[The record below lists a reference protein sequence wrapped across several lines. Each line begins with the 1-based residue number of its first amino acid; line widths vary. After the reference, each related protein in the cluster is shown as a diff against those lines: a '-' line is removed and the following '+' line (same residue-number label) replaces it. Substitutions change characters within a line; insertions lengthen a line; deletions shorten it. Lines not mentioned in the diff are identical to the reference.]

1 MDPMERAEISIQ
13 SIWVEFEDG
22 GKWLCNVC
30 RIDHVLTYA
39 CQPFFPAFVTL
50 EIVLQSIRM
59 VTGWVGLLHVPVL
72 LQPLTELCFRTIHN
86 CQDSSHSQCRVYRHR
101 YQHSSATASNTLK
114 Y

>member
-1 MDPMERAEISIQ
+1 MDPMERAEISAQ

-30 RIDHVLTYA
+30 RIDNVLTYA

-59 VTGWVGLLHVPVL
+59 STGWVGLLYVPVL
-72 LQPLTELCFRTIHN
+72 LPPLTEPYVRITHN
-86 CQDSSHSQCRVYRHR
+86 CQGSSHSQCRVCRRR